1 MHVHVH
7 VANMLVW
14 HVFQCIPTTMEIGR
28 YRKQKSRTVQVLKL
42 TINTRAKKMIVNQHR
57 NKNSPS
63 HTPLTPSHPHTLTPS
78 HPHSTTRQ
86 CKKLWTAHPK
96 RVRGLSFI
104 LVSTTRALHSTNQFH
119 LSEQVHPLPPPPS
132 PLHTCTHTHTQLK
145 LDSWSKDH

>member
-1 MHVHVH
+1 MHMHVHVHVH

-63 HTPLTPSHPHTLTPS
+63 HTPLTPSHPHTLTVLLDSARSCGLLTQRGSEDCHSSWCLQRERYTQQTSFTYRSRYTPS
-78 HPHSTTRQ
+78 
-86 CKKLWTAHPK
+86 
-96 RVRGLSFI
+96 
-104 LVSTTRALHSTNQFH
+104 
-119 LSEQVHPLPPPPS
+119 PLPPPPS
-132 PLHTCTHTHTQLK
+132 THAHTHTHSLN
-145 LDSWSKDH
+145 